1 MKIIPLSIAKSYV
14 AHWDWWEGIR
24 ELLQNA
30 VDTGDFDVQTTYDG
44 QIIINSRGGKIPVSA
59 LLMGKSG
66 KADDEDTI
74 GKFGEGMKLAFLVLG
89 RLGADVLVHND
100 DECWRPSFQYSET
113 FQEDCLVVGVY
124 PAEKATGDVR
134 IHISGVPESVID
146 LVEDRFIP
154 LKAVEPIHS
163 ASNGEA
169 YEKAEDSKGCNVYIN
184 GIFVATV
191 KGRYKFDYNFRPSAF
206 TLDRD
211 RNTAKDF
218 EVRWEASRLLMN
230 AGEYILIAEL
240 ASAQYDDVE
249 HIRHHGHG
257 LSEDQYEEMND
268 HACAMF
274 IQDHGNNSWPI
285 DSSWSTGKKALVSRM
300 VIGKGYVPVEVN
312 SSLYSML
319 NKHFN
324 LDNEIE
330 DMLDF
335 RPINFLEK
343 FLEDHKRNMR
353 AKPVK
358 KLEATIHALKTLRGY

>member
-44 QIIINSRGGKIPVSA
+44 EIIINSRGGKIPVSA

-124 PAEKATGDVR
+124 PAEAATGDVR
-134 IHISGVPESVID
+134 IHISGVPGDIID
-146 LVEDRFIP
+146 LVEDRFLP
-154 LKAVEPIHS
+154 LRDIEPIYS
-163 ASNGEA
+163 ATNGEA
-169 YEKAEDSKGCNVYIN
+169 YEKEEDDTGCNVYVN
-184 GIFVATV
+184 GIFVSNV
-191 KGRYKFDYNFRPSAF
+191 KGKYKFNYNFRPSAF

-211 RNTAKDF
+211 RNTARDF

-230 AGEYILIAEL
+230 AGEFMLIAEL
-240 ASAQYDDVE
+240 AAERYDDVE
-249 HIRHHGHG
+249 HIKHHGHG
-257 LSEDQYEEMND
+257 ISKNQYERMED
-268 HACAMF
+268 HACEMF
-274 IQDHGNNSWPI
+274 LKKYGEDAWPI
-285 DSSWSTGKKALVSRM
+285 DSSWSAGKKALVSKM
-300 VIGKGYVPVEVN
+300 AIAKGYVPVEVKN
-312 SSLYSML
+312 SLYEML
-319 NKHFN
+319 DSRF
-324 LDNEIE
+324 DI
-330 DMLDF
+330 DTAVQSMLDF
-335 RPINFLEK
+335 SPIPFLEK
-343 FLEDHKRNMR
+343 FLNDHKRNMR

-358 KLEATIHALKTLRGY
+358 KLEATLNALKTLRGY